1 MNKDSFPR
9 REFLAQAGCLAL
21 AWCSPARL
29 LAGVPDPLP
38 NPVGYATI
46 AWPEKDFPQA
56 LKTVSTLGF
65 RGVQTLGWVR
75 DAYRGSKTAELKEQL
90 QALKLQPVALSCTD
104 VELDPA
110 KMRDE
115 SAEFRAYADFF
126 QRLGGLYLQ
135 VTDSGQ
141 PDRKYSR
148 GEIKSLASRM
158 DELGQIAQD
167 YGLILGYH
175 PHLGTL
181 GESREG
187 LARVLDATDPRVV
200 KLIADVAHLTLGGSD
215 PAEVIRTYH
224 ERLIFTHFKD
234 ARKDAAHLARQ
245 NRARAREA
253 EHHFCEVG
261 TGVVDFPAILRAF
274 RDINFRG
281 WVIIELDGE
290 DVAPGGPSRSARIN
304 KEATERL
311 GLKV

>member
-1 MNKDSFPR
+1 MNKDSLPR
-9 REFLAQAGCLAL
+9 REFLAQAGRLGL
-21 AWCSPARL
+21 TWCAPARL

-56 LKTVSTLGF
+56 LKTISTLGF
-65 RGVQTLGWVR
+65 KGVQMLGWVR
-75 DAYRGSKTAELKEQL
+75 DAYRGSKSAELKEQL
-90 QALKLQPVALSCTD
+90 QALKLQPVALSCSD

-115 SAEFRAYADFF
+115 TAEFRGYADFF

-141 PDRKYSR
+141 PDKKYTA

-158 DELGQIAQD
+158 DALGRVAQD
-167 YGLILGYH
+167 YALTLGYH
-175 PHLGTL
+175 PHLGTI
-181 GESREG
+181 GETREG
-187 LARVLDATDPRVV
+187 LGRVLEATDPGAV
-200 KLIADVAHLTLGGSD
+200 KLITDVAHLALGGSD
-215 PAEVIRTYH
+215 PAEVIRTFRA
-224 ERLIFTHFKD
+224 RLIFTHFKD
-234 ARKDAAHLARQ
+234 ARKDAADLARK
-245 NRARAREA
+245 NRAHGREA
-253 EHHFCEVG
+253 EHRFCEIG
-261 TGVVDFPAILRAF
+261 TGVVDFHAILRAL
-274 RDINFRG
+274 RDVNFRG